1 MAATFDQAAT
11 AEQLAP
17 KKFEALV
24 TTTFGTTLDPKNSQS
39 SFTLEPQLAW
49 NLSGNTAL
57 TAYTEIDRPLNP
69 YENFS
74 SPVSYL
80 LLTHK
85 VNWVPETKTTLRFA
99 IRANNLHRWKY
110 DGYQL
115 RSEAGIQLSRDLGSQ
130 FSLMGRAWTYGDL
143 NEYRQTTSGKALPL
157 VGFGERVALSF
168 SPGNF
173 NFELHV
179 IVGQSYHG
187 QSGDRALWK
196 NSIVTAEVAEYRFN
210 DTYTVGVSHELVH
223 SLIDETTGLRGT
235 LKIFDGRASRL
246 SAYMAL
252 SI

>member
-11 AEQLAP
+11 QPLEP
-17 KKFEALV
+17 KKFEALI

-49 NLSGNTAL
+49 NLNQKTTLS
-57 TAYTEIDRPLNP
+57 AYSEIDRPLNP

-74 SPVSYL
+74 SPITYL

-85 VNWVPETKTTLRFA
+85 VDWVPGTTTTLRFT

-115 RSEAGIQLSRDLGSQ
+115 RSEGGVQLSRDLGNHVN
-130 FSLMGRAWTYGDL
+130 LMGRLWAHGDL
-143 NEYRQTTSGKALPL
+143 NEYRQTTAGKDLPRL
-157 VGFGERVALSF
+157 GFGERIALSY
-168 SPGNF
+168 SPGDF

-187 QSGDRALWK
+187 NSGNRALWK
-196 NSIVTAEVAEYRFN
+196 NSIVTAEVAEYRLS
-210 DTYTVGVSHELVH
+210 DSYTVGFSHELIH

-235 LKIFDGRASRL
+235 MKIFDGRASRL
-246 SAYMAL
+246 SAYMAV